1 MKQLFKVLTFLNSI
15 LTLTACSYS
24 TNNVDPNKKYKA
36 LKNAFDVIES
46 SLTKPVFKDETLKAT
61 QKNWYHP
68 YNFDKIFELYTDE
81 DICEENPEIG
91 YNTFSIPQFMF
102 IKDFYDNYG
111 KDFSFNSRYS
121 QSLTG
126 SKYIN
131 FDIGQEV
138 ESDENYKYNY
148 LYDMS
153 LSIGF
158 IYPEAG
164 ETYGVSV
171 AAGNI
176 SSNFNVKAVYK
187 NNNGDEVK
195 TSFTTFTVINYKF
208 DLEQPNFSLYTVNII
223 SSEKNDHIKE
233 LDADYLYDYEYVDI
247 EDGILKEWRNYSFFS
262 DTYLFDIDKQE
273 ESSPIAS
280 YEKSKESGIKL
291 TSKSTESYRKEV
303 LYRFK
308 DFTEDKEDIFY
319 DQLYKFLNSQR
330 MFLSIYS
337 QQAISLTDKIENSF
351 STINNIIGFEPIFA
365 ISSKLFA

>member
-1 MKQLFKVLTFLNSI
+1 MYLLIKTSQEKVNEQGSLFEAARGHWYVNPKRASQCSHAIV
-15 LTLTACSYS
+15 TLRGH
-24 TNNVDPNKKYKA
+24 
-36 LKNAFDVIES
+36 
-46 SLTKPVFKDETLKAT
+46 KD
-61 QKNWYHP
+61 
-68 YNFDKIFELYTDE
+68 
-81 DICEENPEIG
+81 
-91 YNTFSIPQFMF
+91 
-102 IKDFYDNYG
+102 
-111 KDFSFNSRYS
+111 
-121 QSLTG
+121 
-126 SKYIN
+126 
-131 FDIGQEV
+131 
-138 ESDENYKYNY
+138 
-148 LYDMS
+148 
-153 LSIGF
+153 
-158 IYPEAG
+158 
-164 ETYGVSV
+164 
-171 AAGNI
+171 
-176 SSNFNVKAVYK
+176 VKAVYK

-280 YEKSKESGIKL
+280 YKKSKESGIKL
-291 TSKSTESYRKEV
+291 TSKSTESYRKQV

-337 QQAISLTDKIENSF
+337 QQAISLTDKIGNSF